1 MAPVLGLSG
10 QDTREHV
17 PKGRQSCMAWTS
29 SQRDGVAIVT
39 YREFAASASSAQVR
53 YHNNYVTR
61 LIAER
66 QRSDGKLERM
76 LIACPACQST
86 DVTRLNF
93 NRAQLY
99 GEPLH
104 DQCDRCRHLFLED
117 ESLVILPNAP

>member
-1 MAPVLGLSG
+1 M
-10 QDTREHV
+10 
-17 PKGRQSCMAWTS
+17 
-29 SQRDGVAIVT
+29 T

-66 QRSDGKLERM
+66 RRPDGTTERM

-86 DVTRLNF
+86 AVTRLNF
-93 NRAQLY
+93 PRARLY

-104 DQCDRCRHLFLED
+104 DQCDRCRHQCPED
-117 ESLVILPNAP
+117 ESLVIFGAP